1 MYKYSFHVYRLY
13 RIVYKVLPY
22 AFISFDSVLKKYPSK
37 FVGCCLANPAEDGSG
52 VKQLENLI
60 LKVFV
65 TFYIMLIRFS
75 LVPSRTYLDNILFY
89 ARIIFVLFASIHI
102 CGLLVSR

>member
-1 MYKYSFHVYRLY
+1 MYKYSLHVYSPY

-22 AFISFDSVLKKYPSK
+22 VFISFDSVLKKYPSK

-75 LVPSRTYLDNILFY
+75 LVPSRT
-89 ARIIFVLFASIHI
+89 
-102 CGLLVSR
+102 